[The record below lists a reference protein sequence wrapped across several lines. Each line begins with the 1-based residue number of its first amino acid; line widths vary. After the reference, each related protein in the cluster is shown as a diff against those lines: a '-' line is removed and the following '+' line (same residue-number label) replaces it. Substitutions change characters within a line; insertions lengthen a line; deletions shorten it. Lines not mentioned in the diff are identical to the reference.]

1 MLYLAI
7 QTFAWLALTAG
18 VFFGLGYAFHR
29 RFARARVVVSDQPP
43 VDPPPPHRSADE
55 FDQVVRDLRTRLLE
69 KERDLAELLES
80 VPQSEVPQPNPED
93 AARMAR
99 FESELAEIHSAYDKQ
114 VARNREME
122 ARCLELAQELKAR
135 EEMPVAAS
143 IEVADTRALDEMR
156 SRVEGL
162 MAEVAL
168 KTAQAEAI
176 QIELDRLRQQT
187 VDRSEFETV
196 RAELAQREAE
206 LSAKSGL
213 LIQREADLE
222 IMRQEAEESVGSS
235 TVIASLSDSEL
246 NELREE
252 LERKVGE
259 ISDYQKRVETLE
271 AQLYEREYLLQV
283 ARSQQERERDDL
295 ARAAE
300 AIWEDNE
307 TVMEAAPLEIET
319 LPVAPPS
326 TGTPEWAKRMEAE
339 FREKISGL
347 ESTIENLRNENEMAL
362 LTALEM
368 NRALDNPAPA
378 APATSPAALWEPPP
392 EFIELQEREA
402 VVDALWKAEKDAE
415 KDKLRRSVENLKSS
429 LDAKEK
435 AIEDLGQQLE
445 SLSGKLDPKLVGD
458 DDLELIKGIGPFTRK
473 LLENEF
479 GITSFAQLANLSTP
493 EQEKISQRL
502 FFKNQIERDDWRAQ
516 ARELHRKKYNETP

>member
-1 MLYLAI
+1 MIYLAI

-43 VDPPPPHRSADE
+43 MDPPPPHRPSDE
-55 FDQVVRDLRTRLLE
+55 FDKVIRDLRTRLLE

-93 AARMAR
+93 AARTAR
-99 FESELAEIHSAYDKQ
+99 LESELAEIHGAYDKQ
-114 VARNREME
+114 VARNREIE
-122 ARCLELAQELKAR
+122 ARCLELAQELKAL
-135 EEMPVAAS
+135 EELPPSTPTV
-143 IEVADTRALDEMR
+143 DTDEMR
-156 SRVEGL
+156 ARVEGL

-176 QIELDRLRQQT
+176 QIELDRLRGNT
-187 VDRSEFETV
+187 VDRGEFEAL

-206 LSAKSGL
+206 LLAKSNL
-213 LIQREADLE
+213 LVQREADLE
-222 IMRQEAEESVGSS
+222 MARQEAEDASGSS

-252 LERKVGE
+252 LDRKVGE

-283 ARSQQERERDDL
+283 ARSQQEREREDL
-295 ARAAE
+295 ARAAD
-300 AIWEDNE
+300 AIWEDSE
-307 TVMEAAPLEIET
+307 TDMEEAPLEIET
-319 LPVAPPS
+319 LPVTPAS
-326 TGTPEWAKRMEAE
+326 TGTPEWAKRMEEE
-339 FREKISGL
+339 FRQKISGL

-368 NRALDNPAPA
+368 NRALDNPAPE
-378 APATSPAALWEPPP
+378 APAASKSSTLWEAPP
-392 EFIELQEREA
+392 EFIELREREA
-402 VVDALWKAEKDAE
+402 AVDALWQAEKDAE
-415 KDKLRRSVENLKSS
+415 KERLRRSVENLKNS

-458 DDLELIKGIGPFTRK
+458 DNLELIKGIGPFTRK
-473 LLENEF
+473 LLEQEF
-479 GITSFAQLANLSTP
+479 GITSFAQLANLSSQ
-493 EQEKISQRL
+493 EQDKISERL
-502 FFKNQIERDDWRAQ
+502 FFKNQIERDDWRSQ
-516 ARELHRKKYNETP
+516 ARDLHRKKYGETP